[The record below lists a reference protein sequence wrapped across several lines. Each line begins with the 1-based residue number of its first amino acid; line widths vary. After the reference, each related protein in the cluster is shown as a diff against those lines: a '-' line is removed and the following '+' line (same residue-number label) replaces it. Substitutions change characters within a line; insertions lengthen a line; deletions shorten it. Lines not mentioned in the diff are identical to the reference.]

1 MSKKGKV
8 KNFKKIEKQSSSEN
22 DEIMRMIK
30 VLGGVVLALAA
41 FYFIFAIYNG
51 EISFGGDEE
60 ETVPAEIQNVEIMA
74 GSTFNRMEEEY
85 YVLMYDFE
93 GDYAGKYGAIYEL
106 YTQKSDAIKMYV
118 VDLGRSFN
126 SSYVV
131 SDKSQVN
138 TSSISTLKV
147 MNPTLVKVKD
157 GKAVLTI
164 SGYEELTKHED
175 TLLK

>member
-1 MSKKGKV
+1 MNGKKLKR
-8 KNFKKIEKQSSSEN
+8 IEKQITSEN
-22 DEIMRMIK
+22 DEMMRMVK

-51 EISFGGDEE
+51 EISLFGNKEE
-60 ETVPAEIQNVEIMA
+60 EVPTEIQNIEIMA
-74 GSTFNRMEEEY
+74 GSTFNRMEDEY
-85 YVLMYDFE
+85 YVLMYDFD
-93 GDYAGKYGAIYEL
+93 GDYAEKCIAIYNL

-131 SDKSQVN
+131 SDKAQVN
-138 TSSISTLKV
+138 TSDISTLKV
-147 MNPTLVKVKD
+147 MNPTLIKVKS
-157 GKAVLTI
+157 GKATSVIAGDSELKK
-164 SGYEELTKHED
+164 YES